1 MSYILDSVPRTD
13 GFRMPAEW
21 EPHSQT
27 WLLWPVRTDTW
38 RNGAKPA
45 QQAFTELAKTIA
57 RFEPVTVCVP
67 DAQFE
72 NARAMLPDHIR
83 VVEMA
88 SNDAWIRDSG
98 PTFLVNP
105 YGEVRGVDW
114 IFNAWGGL
122 QKGTYFPWDK
132 DELIPE
138 KILDIERL
146 ARYKATVCTE
156 GGALHV
162 DGEGTLLV
170 VRKTLMNSNRN
181 PNWSQSQM
189 EARIRNYLNVDKII
203 WIEEGVFADETD
215 GHIDNLAC
223 FVRPG
228 VVALTWTDDAN
239 DAQYPISQAA
249 YEVLANATDAQGRHF
264 DIHKIH
270 QPGPLYMTEEE
281 ACGVDRIGAARHRC
295 AGDRLPA
302 SYINFYIANG
312 GIIVP
317 TFDDPYDELALATL
331 RELFPLHE
339 VVGVYAREIL
349 LGGGNIHCV
358 TQQQPAPQFRNGQNG
373 RSRETL
379 HRQLRVQHR
388 QSGNRRLPRR

>member
-1 MSYILDSVPRTD
+1 MSQLLESLPRQD

-27 WLLWPVRTDTW
+27 WLLWPVRSDTW

-57 RFEPVTVCVP
+57 RFEPVTVAVP
-67 DAQFE
+67 IVQYQ
-72 NARAMLPDHIR
+72 NARAMLPADIR

-88 SNDAWIRDSG
+88 ADDAWIRDCG
-98 PTFLVNP
+98 PTFVVNDQ
-105 YGEVRGVDW
+105 GAVRGVDW

-122 QKGTYFPWDK
+122 AKGIYFPWDQDDLVAQK
-132 DELIPE
+132 VLE
-138 KILDIERL
+138 IERVP
-146 ARYKATVCTE
+146 RYRATVCTE

-181 PNWSQSQM
+181 PNWSQPQF
-189 EARIRNYLNVDKII
+189 EARLRNYLNVDKII
-203 WIEEGVFADETD
+203 WLEAGVYADDTD

-228 VVALTWTDDAN
+228 VIALTWTDDEQ
-239 DAQYPISQAA
+239 DPQYALSRAA
-249 YEVLANATDAQGRHF
+249 YELLSQATDAKGRCLE
-264 DIHKIH
+264 IHKLQ
-270 QPGPLYMTEEE
+270 QPGPLYMTAEE
-281 ACGVDRIGAARHRC
+281 AQGIDQIDAALRRC
-295 AGDRLPA
+295 AGDRLAA

-312 GIIVP
+312 GVVVP
-317 TFDDPYDELALATL
+317 LFDDPQDAAALNTL
-331 RELFPLHE
+331 RDLFPQHE
-339 VVGVYAREIL
+339 VVGLYAREIL

-358 TQQQPAPQFRNGQNG
+358 TQQQPAPQQRNTQEANA
-373 RSRETL
+373 RAAY
-379 HRQLRVQHR
+379 HRTVRTQQRKAGIWRV
-388 QSGNRRLPRR
+388 

>member
-1 MSYILDSVPRTD
+1 MSHLLESLPRQD

-45 QQAFTELAKTIA
+45 QQAFTELAQAIA

-67 DAQFE
+67 TAQYQ
-72 NARAMLPDHIR
+72 NARAMLPSVIR

-88 SNDAWIRDSG
+88 SDDAWIRDCG
-98 PTFLVNP
+98 PTFVVNDV
-105 YGEVRGVDW
+105 GEVRGVDW

-122 QKGTYFPWDK
+122 EKGTYFPWDK
-132 DELIPE
+132 DELVAQ
-138 KILDIERL
+138 KILEL
-146 ARYKATVCTE
+146 EGVARYRSTVCTE

-189 EARIRNYLNVDKII
+189 EARLRNYLNIDKVI
-203 WIEEGVFADETD
+203 WLEEGVIGDETD

-228 VVALTWTDDAN
+228 VVALTWTDDKN
-239 DAQYPISQAA
+239 DPQYRISQAA
-249 YEVLANATDAQGRHF
+249 YEVLTNTVDVRGRHLEV
-264 DIHKIH
+264 HKLH
-270 QPGPLYMTEEE
+270 QPGPLYMTKDE
-281 ACGVDRIGAARHRC
+281 ALGVDQIAAARNRC
-295 AGDRLPA
+295 AGDRLAA

-317 TFDDPYDELALATL
+317 IFNDPYDEPALATL
-331 RELFPLHE
+331 RDLFPQHE
-339 VVGVYAREIL
+339 IIGLYAREIL

-358 TQQQPAPQFRNGQNG
+358 TQQQPLPQYRHTLNGHSRSAQHRNARN
-373 RSRETL
+373 L
-379 HRQLRVQHR
+379 HRKY
-388 QSGNRRLPRR
+388 GNRRIHR